1 MKYLALIFCLL
12 TPCLAWSD
20 DRTELIYSY
29 HAKQIKEIVTKG
41 EIIAQM
47 GAARNELLIEHKKT
61 LWLCKFRSASG
72 SEPFLMID
80 CVKGLRDQ

>member
-1 MKYLALIFCLL
+1 MKYLALIFWLL

-20 DRTELIYSY
+20 DRSALLYSY
-29 HAKQIKEIVTKG
+29 HTKEIKEIVTKG

-47 GAARNELLIEHKKT
+47 GEARNELLIEHKKT
-61 LWLCKFRSASG
+61 LWLCKFISTSG
-72 SEPFLMID
+72 SEPFLTIT